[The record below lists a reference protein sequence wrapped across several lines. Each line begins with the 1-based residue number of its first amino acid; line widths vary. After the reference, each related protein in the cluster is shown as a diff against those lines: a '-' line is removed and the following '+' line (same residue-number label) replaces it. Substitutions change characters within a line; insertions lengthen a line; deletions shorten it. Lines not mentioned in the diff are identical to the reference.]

1 MSIEENVSIQFR
13 ISNVNLKEQNML
25 FNLVN
30 ILKILTMRKGS
41 HQTIIFGQILFVLNL
56 TI

>member
-13 ISNVNLKEQNML
+13 ISVNLKEQNML
-25 FNLVN
+25 FNLVK

-41 HQTIIFGQILFVLNL
+41 HDTIISGQILVMLNL